1 MTANAYQDIK
11 TSLSE
16 LYLSDERPWLVGF
29 SGGKDS
35 TMLASL
41 IFDAV
46 LSVPLTS
53 GKIRY
58 LFYVPTREWRF
69 TPSLKWL
76 NEPLTRCASARTIMA
91 STSMRIYSGRLPNN
105 LFELILSAE
114 VIRPRTAPSVAAPSV

>member
-35 TMLASL
+35 TMLAAL

-53 GKIRY
+53 GKSRY

-69 TPSLKWL
+69 PPSLKWL
-76 NEPLTRCASARTIMA
+76 KEPWTRCASARTNMA

-114 VIRPRTAPSVAAPSV
+114 VIRPRTAPSGAAPSG